1 MAMAS
6 NRGRPELQRKW
17 KERENTI
24 SPERTKDCS
33 EPLNKFKPNNSN
45 YTQKRF
51 TVPVVYYLCQNG
63 QLQHP
68 HFMEVPL
75 SSPHGLFLRDV
86 ISRLNILRGKA
97 MASQYS
103 WSSKR
108 SYKNG
113 YVWQDLEENDFI
125 YPVHG
130 GEYVLKGSEI
140 LETGSKS
147 LEPSS
152 PAGTNR
158 RRNQSWGSID
168 LHEYKVYKAEST
180 RESDASTQTD
190 DQRRR
195 RIRAAIK
202 EEEIE
207 DVGDGAVEERDKVG
221 QSTELSR
228 EEISPPPSDSSPET
242 LESLI
247 KADGRLILASSSSST
262 ITTSL
267 SKASM
272 QALDQDDHQSR
283 KVNQAAGNCPSGKM
297 KAPSVIMSL
306 ISCGSLSFRDCGVA
320 AVKDHGM
327 SLISNYKTRLPSG
340 ENQTAE
346 DHDAGDDDVIGEIE
360 KNARNRFA
368 KMAIEDKEYFSGS
381 LLMETNTNKDE
392 FSAPKLQRS
401 SSYNSDRSSHL
412 KMAGKEEGVT
422 ARCIPRRPKKTRET
436 STHIEHEAE
445 ITNAAINKTTQAG
458 N

>member
-1 MAMAS
+1 
-6 NRGRPELQRKW
+6 
-17 KERENTI
+17 
-24 SPERTKDCS
+24 
-33 EPLNKFKPNNSN
+33 
-45 YTQKRF
+45 
-51 TVPVVYYLCQNG
+51 
-63 QLQHP
+63 
-68 HFMEVPL
+68 MEVPL
-75 SSPHGLFLRDV
+75 SSTHALFLRDV
-86 ISRLNILRGKA
+86 ISRLNLLRGKA

-113 YVWQDLEENDFI
+113 YVWHDLEENDFI
-125 YPVHG
+125 YPVDG

-147 LEPSS
+147 LETSS
-152 PAGTNR
+152 PDFPPAGRNR
-158 RRNQSWGSID
+158 PRNQSWGSID

-190 DQRRR
+190 DKRRR

-207 DVGDGAVEERDKVG
+207 DVGDGTVKEERDKVG

-247 KADGRLILASSSSST
+247 KADGRLILAASSST

-283 KVNQAAGNCPSGKM
+283 KVNQTAGNCPSGKM

-327 SLISNYKTRLPSG
+327 SLMSNYKTRLPRG

-360 KNARNRFA
+360 KNAMSKFA

-381 LLMETNTNKDE
+381 LLMETNTNKGE

-436 STHIEHEAE
+436 STHKEYEAE
-445 ITNAAINKTTQAG
+445 ISNVAINKTTQAG